1 MRAGE
6 SAPALYR
13 TIHAVLPTILNAFWR
28 PSMEGV
34 ENIPTEGPAILAAN
48 HLSFLDSIFL
58 PASLDRPV
66 FYLGK
71 SDYFSGWQRLFF
83 ENVGVMPVARQGG
96 DAGEASLRKGEEVLR
111 DGRLLGIYPEGTRS
125 PDGRL
130 YRGKTGPVRLA
141 LRTGAPIIPI
151 GLVGTDDVL
160 PTGSKMPRLAKV
172 GIRIGRPLELSKR
185 YQGMAED
192 RFALRSATDE
202 LMYELMMLTG
212 QEYVDEYA
220 AKVKSGEVTIGSGDL
235 EELGGLLDAAPRELQ
250 RAS

>member
-1 MRAGE
+1 VRPGE
-6 SAPALYR
+6 HAPLLYR
-13 TIHAVLPTILNAFWR
+13 TIHAVLPTILNALWR
-28 PSMEGV
+28 PWMEGR
-34 ENIPTEGPAILAAN
+34 ENIPEKGPAILAAN

-58 PASLDRPV
+58 PALLDRPV
-66 FYLGK
+66 YYLGK

-111 DGRLLGIYPEGTRS
+111 AGRLLGIYPEGTRS

-130 YRGKTGPVRLA
+130 YRGKTGPARLA
-141 LRTGAPIIPI
+141 MRTGAPIIPI
-151 GLVGTDDVL
+151 GLIGTDDVL
-160 PTGSKMPRLAKV
+160 PVGVKVPRLAKV
-172 GIRIGRPLELSKR
+172 GIRIGRPIDVATR
-185 YQGMAED
+185 YDGTDDD

-235 EELGGLLDAAPRELQ
+235 EELGGLIDLSTAELQ